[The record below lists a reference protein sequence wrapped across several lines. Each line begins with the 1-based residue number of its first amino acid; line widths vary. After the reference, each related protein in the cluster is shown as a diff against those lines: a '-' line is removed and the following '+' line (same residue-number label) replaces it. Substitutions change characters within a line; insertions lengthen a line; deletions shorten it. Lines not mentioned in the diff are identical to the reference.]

1 MNLQDL
7 LDRSGDEDFVI
18 KLRKDLKRT
27 KALLKDAQM
36 FMEKN
41 QSDGTNKV
49 IVRQLKNQLEDAE
62 FARSSAIK
70 GKQNSELEL
79 ADVQIQLDDVM
90 RTKHEVDE
98 KNLRLTREKA
108 DLTSSLAENEEELA
122 EVMRRYKA
130 SVAAVTT
137 DQITIQDQSLTIQ
150 SLECER
156 NKLREQYAELCQRLD
171 NMEGENV
178 STVQHKRLELK
189 IRELESKLEL
199 EKTTKTRMETQIQ
212 RQKELVD
219 KMTREM
225 DELRLREG
233 SSQDEDGDA

>member
-1 MNLQDL
+1 MRKKYKGLNYVIYMN
-7 LDRSGDEDFVI
+7 
-18 KLRKDLKRT
+18 
-27 KALLKDAQM
+27 
-36 FMEKN
+36 KN
-41 QSDGTNKV
+41 DIFS
-49 IVRQLKNQLEDAE
+49 
-62 FARSSAIK
+62 
-70 GKQNSELEL
+70 
-79 ADVQIQLDDVM
+79 QLDDVM

-108 DLTSSLAENEEELA
+108 DLQSSLNENEEELQ

-130 SVAAVTT
+130 CVAAVST

-156 NKLREQYAELCQRLD
+156 NKLREQYAELSQRLD
-171 NMEGENV
+171 HLEGENV

-199 EKTTKTRMETQIQ
+199 EKTTKNRMETQIQ
-212 RQKELVD
+212 RQKELVE

-225 DELRLREG
+225 DDMRMRES
-233 SSQDEDGDA
+233 SSQDEVKKMSRQLR